1 MLSAHK
7 NTSQSIHMSNFGR
20 ENHHEAMSPWDMPVL
35 TKVTYSIISIKKKR
49 KKKKITEKPFTSLNA
64 KTFPIKRINL
74 FPKYTPILEQFFKQ
88 ELYSKIQYYNA
99 QNTITL

>member
-35 TKVTYSIISIKKKR
+35 TKVTYSIISIKKKKEEENYR
-49 KKKKITEKPFTSLNA
+49 KAIHIFECKNFPNKKNKFIPKIYANP
-64 KTFPIKRINL
+64 
-74 FPKYTPILEQFFKQ
+74 
-88 ELYSKIQYYNA
+88 
-99 QNTITL
+99 